1 MREDLTTI
9 LLALC
14 VFCRVSLFPVV
25 VGVAAIIRAKTLVHR
40 RAPEIL
46 STFFASH
53 GPLLL

>member
-1 MREDLTTI
+1 MRSDFAAI
-9 LLALC
+9 LLILC
-14 VFCRVSLFPVV
+14 VLSRVSIFPVV

-53 GPLLL
+53 